1 MDIHRPYPLPPDL
14 AALVEAEWPRFS
26 EAEISRRQT
35 AINGLMAEQNI
46 EYLLVYG
53 FYWNGPAIPWL
64 THWPTSAEAALIITP
79 RERNKLYVQFHNH
92 VPQAKIGATNCEVD
106 WGGPD
111 TIGTVIQDFQH
122 RGARSGDRI
131 GVIGPLGMSGA
142 TRLREAFADLV
153 DLNRYFTQ
161 LRLIKSAE
169 EIDWMRIGAWYSD
182 RAMQAVSDNLR
193 PGMTER
199 ELGDLC
205 QRAWVPL
212 GGETV
217 IHFFGSTP
225 MSNPN
230 CHVPRQLP
238 SARPIEKGDAV
249 FCEISGAFRGYSG
262 QVLRTFSIDGDPTQL
277 YHDLHKTA
285 EAAYDGIYNI
295 LRNGTTAEEIVS
307 ASSVIEDAGFTTCDD
322 LVHGYGGG
330 YFPPIV
336 GSASRPAGPI
346 PGIKLR
352 AGMMLVI
359 QPNVTTR
366 DGKAGVQTGE
376 CVLITD
382 SGCESI
388 HDVPRGLRVVG

>member
-1 MDIHRPYPLPPDL
+1 MDIQTPYPLPPDL

-26 EAEISRRQT
+26 ETEISRRQ
-35 AINGLMAEQNI
+35 ACINALMEEQNL
-46 EYLLVYG
+46 EYLMVYG

-79 RERNKLYVQFHNH
+79 QEKNKLYVQFHNH

-111 TIGTVIQDFQH
+111 TIGTVIRDFQQ
-122 RGARSGDRI
+122 RGAHSDDRV
-131 GVIGPLGMSGA
+131 GVIGPLGMSG
-142 TRLREAFADLV
+142 TDRLREAFGELV
-153 DLNRYFTQ
+153 DLNRDFTR
-161 LRLIKSAE
+161 LRLIKSDE
-169 EIDWMRIGAWYSD
+169 EVDWMRIGAWYSD
-182 RAMQAVSDNLR
+182 RAILSVGDNLR
-193 PGMTER
+193 PGITER

-238 SARPIEKGDAV
+238 SGRPIEKGDAV

-262 QVLRTFSIDGDPTQL
+262 QVLRTFSIDSDPTQL
-277 YHDLHKTA
+277 YQDLHDTA
-285 EAAYDGIYNI
+285 ESTYDAIYNI

-307 ASSVIEDAGFTTCDD
+307 ASAVIENAGFTTCDD

-346 PGIKLR
+346 PDMVLR
-352 AGMMLVI
+352 TGMMLVI

-382 SGCESI
+382 GGCETI
-388 HDVPRGLRVVG
+388 HNVPRGLRVTG